1 MKNTWIYIA
10 VAVTLILLG
19 VWFYIGWKKR
29 NGNSEDTETDNDAG
43 ANGTPNKLPARGSFA
58 CKRNL
63 TTANAQTIL
72 QYGDCG
78 KPVKSLQQFLN
89 SMLPITSKITVDGKF
104 GTGTEA
110 ALLKVI
116 GSVRIA
122 YPEFN
127 PVTGY

>member
-10 VAVTLILLG
+10 VAVALVLLG

-29 NGNSEDTETDNDAG
+29 NGNSEDTETDKG
-43 ANGTPNKLPARGSFA
+43 AIENPSKPPSRGSFA

-78 KPVKSLQQFLN
+78 EPVKSLQQYLN
-89 SMLPITSKITVDGKF
+89 SMLPAASKLVVDGKF
-104 GTGTEA
+104 GSATES
-110 ALLKVI
+110 ALLKSI
-116 GSVRIA
+116 GSAKIA
-122 YPEFN
+122 YAEFN
-127 PVTGY
+127 PVTKY